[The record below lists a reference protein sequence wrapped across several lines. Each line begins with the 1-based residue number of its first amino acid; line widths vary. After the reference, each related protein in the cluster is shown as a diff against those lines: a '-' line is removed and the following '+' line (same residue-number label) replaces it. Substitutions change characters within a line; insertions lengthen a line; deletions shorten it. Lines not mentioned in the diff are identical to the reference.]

1 VAGGASF
8 WRFERS
14 IPEAPPPRARYTGA
28 METAAAAAPLSRE
41 DMLARM
47 YASDPAA
54 DGRFLTGVLTTG
66 IYCLPSC
73 RARKPNAE
81 NVRFFASEDE
91 ARGAGLRPCRRCRPH
106 HFYERY
112 DPDLHLAVGVAERV
126 RRDPGSLP
134 GVDDVVR
141 ASGVGATKLHALFRR
156 HYHTTPAACL
166 ARARVSAACA
176 LLAADAP
183 GTSEVAFAVGFESV
197 STFYD
202 RFRRGT
208 GLTPGEYRRLGGHP
222 RFRLRLPAD
231 YPPAYAL
238 RMLGRDPESR
248 AEGVRGSA
256 AFKTLRLPGGPAVL
270 RMEFRDGAV
279 ACSLE
284 AARPLAPEDVRA
296 AHGIALRLLGPG
308 EDPAPFERRLAERGD
323 ARLVEGRRGLRV
335 PLTADPWEAL
345 VWAVVGQQVNLPFAC
360 ALRRELFD
368 LCGEPA
374 GDGHVAHPTPAAV
387 AGLDVGDLRRRRF
400 SGSKAE
406 YLVETARR
414 VVSGELPLDELE
426 RSPATAAEQRLRAAR
441 GIGPWSAQYVLMRG
455 LGFADCVPVGDS
467 ALATAL
473 QRYFALDVR
482 PGPAETAALMES
494 FAPFRSLATFHLW
507 QSLTDPVSP

>member
-1 VAGGASF
+1 
-8 WRFERS
+8 
-14 IPEAPPPRARYTGA
+14 
-28 METAAAAAPLSRE
+28 METAATAAPLSRE

-81 NVRFFASEDE
+81 NVRFFATEDE

-112 DPDLHLAVGVAERV
+112 HPDLHLAAGIAGRV
-126 RRDPGSLP
+126 RSDPGSLRSL
-134 GVDDVVR
+134 DDLVR
-141 ASGVGATKLHALFRR
+141 ASGVGATTLHGLFRR
-156 HYHTTPAACL
+156 HFHATPAAFL
-166 ARARVSAACA
+166 GRARVSAACA
-176 LLAADAP
+176 LLAADGP

-231 YPPAYAL
+231 YLPAYAL
-238 RMLGRDPESR
+238 RMLGRDPECR
-248 AEGVRGSA
+248 AEGVRGSS
-256 AFKTLRLPGGPAVL
+256 AFKILRLPNGPAAL
-270 RMEFRDGAV
+270 RMELGGGAADCWV
-279 ACSLE
+279 E
-284 AARPLAPEDVRA
+284 AARRLAPEDVRA
-296 AHGIALRLLGPG
+296 AHAAALRLLGLG
-308 EDPAPFERRLAERGD
+308 GDPAPFERRVAGRGEG
-323 ARLVEGRRGLRV
+323 RLVEGRRGLRV

-360 ALRRELFD
+360 ALRRELVD

-387 AGLDVGDLRRRRF
+387 ANLDVDDLRRRRF

-406 YLVETARR
+406 YLVEAARR
-414 VVSGELPLDELE
+414 VGAGDLPLYGLE
-426 RSPATAAEQRLRAAR
+426 HSPATVAEQRLRAVR

-455 LGFADCVPVGDS
+455 FGFADCVPIGDS

-473 QRYFALDVR
+473 QRFFALGHR
-482 PGPAETAALMES
+482 PGPAETAALMEP

-507 QSLTDPVSP
+507 QTLATTVSP

>member
-1 VAGGASF
+1 
-8 WRFERS
+8 
-14 IPEAPPPRARYTGA
+14 
-28 METAAAAAPLSRE
+28 METVAAAAPLSRE

-73 RARKPNAE
+73 RARKPNEE

-112 DPDLHLAVGVAERV
+112 DPDLHLAVGIAEQV
-126 RRDPGSLP
+126 RLDPGSLP
-134 GVDDVVR
+134 SLDDVVR
-141 ASGVGATKLHALFRR
+141 ASGVGATKLHGLFRR
-156 HYHTTPAACL
+156 HYHTTPAAYLGC
-166 ARARVSAACA
+166 ARVSAACA
-176 LLAADAP
+176 LLTADGP
-183 GTSEVAFAVGFESV
+183 GTGEVAFAVGFESV

-208 GLTPGEYRRLGGHP
+208 GLTPGEYRRLGRHP

-231 YPPAYAL
+231 YLPAYAL
-238 RMLGRDPESR
+238 HMLGRDPESR
-248 AEGVRGSA
+248 AEGASGTS
-256 AFKTLRLPGGPAVL
+256 AFKVIRLPNGPAAL
-270 RMEFRDGAV
+270 RMQFRDGA
-279 ACSLE
+279 ADCSVE
-284 AARPLAPEDVRA
+284 APRHLKPEDVRA
-296 AHGIALRLLGPG
+296 AHGIALRLLGLG
-308 EDPAPFERRLAERGD
+308 EDPAPFERRVTERGD
-323 ARLVEGRRGLRV
+323 GRLVEGRRGLRV

-368 LCGEPA
+368 FCGEPS
-374 GDGHVAHPTPAAV
+374 GDGLMAHPTPAAV

-406 YLVETARR
+406 YLVEVARR
-414 VVSGELPLDELE
+414 VVSGDLPLDELAQA
-426 RSPATAAEQRLRAAR
+426 PATVAEQRLRAVR

-455 LGFADCVPVGDS
+455 FGFADCVPVGDS

-473 QRYFALDVR
+473 QRFFALDAR
-482 PGPAETAALMES
+482 PGPAETDALMEP

-507 QSLTDPVSP
+507 QTLSETVSP

>member
-1 VAGGASF
+1 MQS
-8 WRFERS
+8 
-14 IPEAPPPRARYTGA
+14 
-28 METAAAAAPLSRE
+28 AATAAPLTRE

-81 NVRFFASEDE
+81 NVCFFASEDE

-112 DPDLHLAVGVAERV
+112 DPDLRLAAGIAERV

-134 GVDDVVR
+134 SLDDVVR

-156 HYHTTPAACL
+156 HFHTTPAAYL
-166 ARARVSAACA
+166 GRARVSAAAA
-176 LLAADAP
+176 LLTADGRGA
-183 GTSEVAFAVGFESV
+183 GEVAFAVGFESV

-202 RFRRGT
+202 QFRRGT
-208 GLTPGEYRRLGGHP
+208 GLTPGEYRRLGEHP

-231 YPPAYAL
+231 FLPAYLL

-248 AEGVRGSA
+248 AEGARGST
-256 AFKTLRLPGGPAVL
+256 AFKTLRLPNGPAAL
-270 RMEFRDGAV
+270 RMELRDGA
-279 ACSLE
+279 AECSVE
-284 AARPLAPEDVRA
+284 AARPLELEDVRA
-296 AHGIALRLLGPG
+296 AHAAALRLLGLG
-308 EDPAPFERRLAERGD
+308 EDPATFERRVTERGEG
-323 ARLVEGRRGLRV
+323 RLVEGRRGLRV

-360 ALRRELFD
+360 ALRRELVD
-368 LCGEPA
+368 LCGVSVE
-374 GDGHVAHPTPAAV
+374 GGLMAHPTPAAV
-387 AGLDVGDLRRRRF
+387 ADLDVGDLRRRRF

-406 YLVETARR
+406 YLVEAARR
-414 VVSGELPLDELE
+414 VVSGDLPLSELE
-426 RSPATAAEQRLRAAR
+426 HSPATAAEQRLRAVR

-455 LGFADCVPVGDS
+455 FGFADCVPVGDS

-473 QRYFALDVR
+473 QRFFALGAR
-482 PGPAETAALMES
+482 PGPAETAALMEP
-494 FAPFRSLATFHLW
+494 FAPFRSLATYHVW
-507 QSLTDPVSP
+507 QTLTETVSP

>member
-1 VAGGASF
+1 
-8 WRFERS
+8 
-14 IPEAPPPRARYTGA
+14 
-28 METAAAAAPLSRE
+28 MQTAAPAAPLSRE

-81 NVRFFASEDE
+81 NVRFFASEEE

-112 DPDLHLAVGVAERV
+112 DPDLHLAVGIAERV

-134 GVDDVVR
+134 SFDDVVR

-156 HYHTTPAACL
+156 HYHTTPAAYL
-166 ARARVSAACA
+166 GRARVSAACA
-176 LLAADAP
+176 LLAADGP

-202 RFRRGT
+202 QFRRRT
-208 GLTPGEYRRLGGHP
+208 GLTPGEYRRLGEHP
-222 RFRLRLPAD
+222 HFRLRLPPD
-231 YPPAYAL
+231 FLPALAL
-238 RMLGRDPESR
+238 HMLGRDPESR
-248 AEGVRGSA
+248 AEGASGSS
-256 AFKTLRLPGGPAVL
+256 AFKIVRLPNGPAAL
-270 RMEFRDGAV
+270 RMEFRDNA
-279 ACSLE
+279 AECSVE

-296 AHGIALRLLGPG
+296 AHGIALRLLGLG
-308 EDPAPFERRLAERGD
+308 EDPAPFERRVTERGEG
-323 ARLVEGRRGLRV
+323 RLVDGRRGLRV

-345 VWAVVGQQVNLPFAC
+345 VWAIVGQQVNLPFAC
-360 ALRRELFD
+360 ALRRELVD
-368 LCGEPA
+368 LCGESM
-374 GDGHVAHPTPAAV
+374 DGGLMAHPTAEAV
-387 AGLDVGDLRRRRF
+387 ADLDVDELRRRRF

-406 YLVETARR
+406 YLVEVARR
-414 VVSGELPLDELE
+414 VVSGDLPLDELE
-426 RSPATAAEQRLRAAR
+426 HSPATVAEQRLRAVR

-473 QRYFALDVR
+473 QRFFALDRR
-482 PGPAETAALMES
+482 PGPAETAALMEP

-507 QSLTDPVSP
+507 QSLTETVSP

>member
-1 VAGGASF
+1 
-8 WRFERS
+8 
-14 IPEAPPPRARYTGA
+14 
-28 METAAAAAPLSRE
+28 MQTAAPAAPLSRE

-112 DPDLHLAVGVAERV
+112 DPDLHLAVGIAERV

-141 ASGVGATKLHALFRR
+141 ASGVGATKLHGLFRR
-156 HYHTTPAACL
+156 HYHATPAACL
-166 ARARVSAACA
+166 GRARVSAACA
-176 LLAADAP
+176 LLAAGRA
-183 GTSEVAFAVGFESV
+183 GTGEVAFAVGFESV

-208 GLTPGEYRRLGGHP
+208 WLTPGEYRRLGEGP
-222 RFRLRLPAD
+222 RFRLRLPAG

-279 ACSLE
+279 DCSLE

-296 AHGIALRLLGPG
+296 AHGVALRLLGAG
-308 EDPAPFERRLAERGD
+308 EDPAPFERRLAERGE

-368 LCGEPA
+368 LCGEPV
-374 GDGHVAHPTPAAV
+374 GGGHVAHPTPAAV
-387 AGLDVGDLRRRRF
+387 AGLDAAALRRRRF
-400 SGSKAE
+400 SGSKAG
-406 YLVETARR
+406 YLVEVARS
-414 VVSGELPLDELE
+414 VVAGDLPLGELEH
-426 RSPATAAEQRLRAAR
+426 SPATAAGQRLRAVR

-473 QRYFALDVR
+473 QRFFALGDR
-482 PGPAETAALMES
+482 PGPAETAALMEP

-507 QSLTDPVSP
+507 QPLTGTASP